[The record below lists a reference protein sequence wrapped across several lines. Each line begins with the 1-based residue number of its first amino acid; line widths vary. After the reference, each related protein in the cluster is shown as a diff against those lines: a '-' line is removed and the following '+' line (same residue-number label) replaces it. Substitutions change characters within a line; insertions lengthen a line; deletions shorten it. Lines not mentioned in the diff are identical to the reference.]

1 MYKPNPR
8 EGCRLAEAKMRGLT
22 IAQWRELARDG
33 TPVPVTIP
41 LDGVS
46 MQPLI
51 RRNRDLVTI
60 VPLDR
65 DPVPGDVVLFE
76 QPAGRFV
83 CHRVRQ
89 IDGNRVQTLGDN
101 CWNPDAWMDRSQVL
115 GLAVS
120 VERDGRNIALDTD
133 RSRAFGRAWMA
144 THPVRI
150 TWRCFRS
157 LGGRALRKL
166 GLRR

>member
-1 MYKPNPR
+1 MVGPK
-8 EGCRLAEAKMRGLT
+8 ARGIS
-22 IAQWRELARDG
+22 IARWRELTQNGALI
-33 TPVPVTIP
+33 PVTIP

-60 VPLDR
+60 IPLER
-65 DPVPGDVVLFE
+65 DPLPGDIVLFE

-89 IDGNRVQTLGDN
+89 IDGDRIQTLGDN
-101 CWNPDAWMDRSQVL
+101 CWNPDAWMDRSQVF
-115 GLAVS
+115 GIAVS
-120 VERDGRNIALDTD
+120 VERDGRTIALDTD
-133 RSRAFGRAWMA
+133 YSRVVGRVWMA
-144 THPVRI
+144 TLPARM
-150 TWRCFRS
+150 TWRRFRS

>member
-1 MYKPNPR
+1 
-8 EGCRLAEAKMRGLT
+8 MRGLT

-33 TPVPVTIP
+33 APVPVTIP

-65 DPVPGDVVLFE
+65 EPIPGDVVLFE
-76 QPAGRFV
+76 QPTGRFV

-89 IDGNRVQTLGDN
+89 IDGDRVQTLGDN
-101 CWNPDAWMDRSQVL
+101 CWNTDAWMDRSQVL

-133 RSRAFGRAWMA
+133 RSRALGRAWMA
-144 THPVRI
+144 THPARMV
-150 TWRCFRS
+150 WRRFRS